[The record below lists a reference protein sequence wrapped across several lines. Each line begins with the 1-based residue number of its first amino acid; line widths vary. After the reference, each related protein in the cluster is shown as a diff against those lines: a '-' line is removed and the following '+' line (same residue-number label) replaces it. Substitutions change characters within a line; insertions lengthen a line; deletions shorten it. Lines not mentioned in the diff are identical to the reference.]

1 MSAPKILSVENWDVN
16 AIKYFPPKPS
26 NGGGKNVKFISTQLN
41 KNLSINLPKTIQYGI
56 NDYLNKDTGVHD
68 GKFKMSLK
76 LTNQELVDKLLAF
89 KEQLIDDAVKNSQ
102 SWFGGQ
108 KPILREI
115 AEYNLKF
122 ALSYPAV
129 SNTDKTPDTS
139 KSPYFKLSVPY
150 YRDSGWDVQIYDQNK
165 QRLYPNYSDTDV
177 SPIEL
182 VPSGAEVCAFVQ
194 CSSIWIVDGKWGPT
208 FKLIQCLVYPKEE
221 YNYRDTCMIPDDPNV
236 VPVSIPQT
244 VFPIPYT
251 TTNNSETKTFEPEI
265 VPQIVVPPTPVP
277 VQAPAAPVPAP
288 VQQAP
293 VPEPVIAIAETTV
306 PEEEEEEEKPKKVIK
321 KTIKKVV
328 SSA

>member
-1 MSAPKILSVENWDVN
+1 MSAPKILTVENWDVD

-76 LTNQELVDKLLAF
+76 VTHQELVDKLLAF

-102 SWFGGQ
+102 SWFGGG

-129 SNTDKTPDTS
+129 SNTDKTPDTG

-165 QRLYPNYSDTDV
+165 QRLYPNHNDTDV

-182 VPSGAEVCAFVQ
+182 VPSGAEVCAFIQ

-221 YNYRDTCMIPDDPNV
+221 YNYRDTCMIPDDPNA
-236 VPVSIPQT
+236 PET
-244 VFPIPYT
+244 VFPIPYLT
-251 TTNNSETKTFEPEI
+251 APITNTKSSESEI
-265 VPQIVVPPTPVP
+265 VPQIVVPPR
-277 VQAPAAPVPAP
+277 PVPAP
-288 VQQAP
+288 VQAPVQAPTP
-293 VPEPVIAIAETTV
+293 VPEPVVSETTV
-306 PEEEEEEEKPKKVIK
+306 LEEDEEEEKPKKVVK

-328 SSA
+328 SSNA

>member
-122 ALSYPAV
+122 ALSYPSV

-165 QRLYPNYSDTDV
+165 QRLYPNHNDTDV

-182 VPSGAEVCAFVQ
+182 VPSGAEVCAFIQ

-221 YNYRDTCMIPDDPNV
+221 YNYRDTCMIPDDPNA
-236 VPVSIPQT
+236 PET
-244 VFPIPYT
+244 VFPIPYVT
-251 TTNNSETKTFEPEI
+251 A
-265 VPQIVVPPTPVP
+265 PQPP
-277 VQAPAAPVPAP
+277 APTPAP
-288 VQQAP
+288 VQQQAPTPAP
-293 VPEPVIAIAETTV
+293 VQQQAPTPAPVQQQAPTPTPEPVVEAAAAVAETTV
-306 PEEEEEEEKPKKVIK
+306 PEEEEEEEKPKKVVK

-328 SSA
+328 SS

>member
-41 KNLSINLPKTIQYGI
+41 KNLSINLPKTVQYGI
-56 NDYLNKDTGVHD
+56 NDYMNKDTGVHD

-102 SWFGGQ
+102 SWFGGG

-150 YRDSGWDVQIYDQNK
+150 YRDSGWDVLIFDQNK
-165 QRLYPNYSDTDV
+165 QRIYPNHNDTEV

-182 VPSGAEVCAFVQ
+182 VPSGAEVCAFIQ

-221 YNYRDTCMIPDDPNV
+221 YNYRDTCMIPDDPSV
-236 VPVSIPQT
+236 ISEPILQT
-244 VFPIPYT
+244 VFPIPYAT
-251 TTNNSETKTFEPEI
+251 APITNTKPSEPEI
-265 VPQIVVPPTPVP
+265 IPQIVVPPTPAPTPVQSPAPVP
-277 VQAPAAPVPAP
+277 VQAPA
-288 VQQAP
+288 P
-293 VPEPVIAIAETTV
+293 VPETVAETTV
-306 PEEEEEEEKPKKVIK
+306 PEEEEEEEKPKTVVK

-328 SSA
+328 SSNA

>member
-122 ALSYPAV
+122 ALSYPSV

-150 YRDSGWDVQIYDQNK
+150 YRDSGWDVLIFDQNK
-165 QRLYPNYSDTDV
+165 QRIYPNNNDPDV

-182 VPSGAEVCAFVQ
+182 VPSGAQVCAFIQ
-194 CSSIWIVDGKWGPT
+194 CNTIWIVDGKWGPT
-208 FKLIQCLVYPKEE
+208 FKLIQCLVYPKDEE
-221 YNYRDTCMIPDDPNV
+221 NFRDTCMIPDDPNA
-236 VPVSIPQT
+236 PEPILQT
-244 VFPIPYT
+244 VFPIPYVT
-251 TTNNSETKTFEPEI
+251 APITNTKPSEPEI
-265 VPQIVVPPTPVP
+265 IPQIVVPPTPAPVPVP
-277 VQAPAAPVPAP
+277 VQQQAP
-288 VQQAP
+288 AP
-293 VPEPVIAIAETTV
+293 VPEPVAETTV
-306 PEEEEEEEKPKKVIK
+306 PEEEEEEEKPKKVVK

-328 SSA
+328 SS

>member
-1 MSAPKILSVENWDVN
+1 MSAPKILTVENWDVN

-56 NDYLNKDTGVHD
+56 SDYFNKDTGVHD

-76 LTNQELVDKLLAF
+76 LTDQELVDKLLAF

-102 SWFGGQ
+102 SWFGGG

-122 ALSYPAV
+122 ALNYPAI
-129 SNTDKTPDTS
+129 SATDKSPDTS
-139 KSPYFKLSVPY
+139 KSPYFKVGIPY
-150 YRDSGWDVQIYDQNK
+150 YKDSGWDVQVYDTNK
-165 QRLYPNYSDTDV
+165 QRLFPNNDNDL

-182 VPSGAEVCAFVQ
+182 VPNGAEVCAFIQ

-221 YNYRDTCMIPDDPNV
+221 YNYRDTCMIPDDP
-236 VPVSIPQT
+236 S
-244 VFPIPYT
+244 
-251 TTNNSETKTFEPEI
+251 
-265 VPQIVVPPTPVP
+265 VPQNVFSISEPVVVAKAP
-277 VQAPAAPVPAP
+277 VQAPV
-288 VQQAP
+288 QAP
-293 VPEPVIAIAETTV
+293 PVVVVKVPEPVVVPEVVEPIAETII
-306 PEEEEEEEKPKKVIK
+306 EEEEEEKPKKVVK
-321 KTIKKVV
+321 KTIKKVT
-328 SSA
+328 SA